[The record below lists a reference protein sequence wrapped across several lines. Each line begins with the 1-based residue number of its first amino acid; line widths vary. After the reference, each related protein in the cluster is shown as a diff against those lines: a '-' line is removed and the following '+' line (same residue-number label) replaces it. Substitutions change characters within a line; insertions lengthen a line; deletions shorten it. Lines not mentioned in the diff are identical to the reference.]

1 MVVNPSHL
9 PGVLILKAELHHSA
23 PLTVACVQ
31 ASSWLGSADWHDLC
45 GKFSLFCLPST
56 CCCVPLWGDCE
67 KLPLWWAPLVP
78 AWWGHFWE
86 CAETFPP
93 SLLPPQG
100 ADPPLKFFVSFFYLY
115 LLPYLILRRMACIF
129 GSLGSSVNIQEVFCR
144 SVPHAEFFLMY
155 LLGGRWSP
163 CLTPSP
169 SWKPWCDCFKHI
181 FTNSVPNLENNSP
194 LKIISIFLS

>member
-45 GKFSLFCLPST
+45 GKFSLFCLPSI
-56 CCCVPLWGDCE
+56 CCCVSLWGDCE

-86 CAETFPP
+86 CAETFLP
-93 SLLPPQG
+93 SRLPPQV

-115 LLPYLILRRMACIF
+115 LLSYITLRRLTCLF
-129 GSLGSSVNIQEVFCR
+129 ESLGSSASIQKVVCR
-144 SVPHAEFFLMY
+144 SCSTC
-155 LLGGRWSP
+155 RWSFDVFDLP
-163 CLTPSP
+163 ILFLHHFESLSCISC
-169 SWKPWCDCFKHI
+169 KWC
-181 FTNSVPNLENNSP
+181 V
-194 LKIISIFLS
+194 FLFY